1 LAQKEYKIKKDKGQL
16 GDIALLPPPF
26 IDLFLNTSQ
35 KQYNKMVTE
44 NQLNKTAIIDMVRL
58 LVGANYLGQE
68 QIDFIRAAVSRS
80 VMQYAINSLPSVIIF
95 DDFGAAVAMTL
106 NDDGYKIDK
115 VVFNHEETLSPEEI
129 NQRLALMEGI
139 IKKVNEVNKKVFE
152 KNLKKYYN

>member
-1 LAQKEYKIKKDKGQL
+1 
-16 GDIALLPPPF
+16 
-26 IDLFLNTSQ
+26 
-35 KQYNKMVTE
+35 
-44 NQLNKTAIIDMVRL
+44 MVRL